1 MSSPKSRPQKL
12 SNKLPVSPSPSAAL
26 ANGLAQFPS
35 TSSTSTHLTT
45 QKQFQRRSFKSRRDS
60 SSSYS
65 SSSGDKSP
73 PSPRSYQKSAGVKFS
88 ATVMSKLRE
97 RRTQKLALQPPPL
110 LPLLQSYHMG
120 NNLNLCIAGK
130 PPSRRSSAVV
140 DHKNGATDVLGSVPG
155 PTSYLNRSQSMICR
169 QGQTSMA
176 SVELIVDL
184 RNRKHACRLR
194 YILHQLNSGQ
204 LPLEDLK
211 RNIEYAALVLETAY
225 MDETR
230 RICDEDDDL
239 AEVTPDTVPDEVR
252 EWLAAT
258 FTRQT
263 AQTKREKPKFKSVA
277 NAIRTGIFFEKIFR
291 RTQTVLAPIPPEYS
305 AYLRQV
311 STWNFNSF
319 ELNENTDGHALKYVG
334 FELFNRYGFL
344 ERFKINYQILENYLL
359 ALEAG
364 YSRHNNPYHNTV
376 YAADVTQTSHFML
389 SQTGL
394 ASSLSDLEMLA
405 VIFGALIH
413 DYEHTGHTNNFHI
426 QSGSQFAMLY
436 NDRSVLENHH
446 VSSCFRMMKEDEKN
460 MFERLTRDEFRELRN
475 MVIEIVL
482 ATDMS
487 THFVQIKTMKN
498 MLSLPEG
505 IDKMKALCLI
515 VHACDISH
523 ASKSWDL
530 HSRWT
535 EGVLEEFFRQGD
547 LEASMGLPYSP
558 LCDRHTVHVAESQI
572 GFIDFIVE
580 PTMNVCGEMLTK
592 LVEPLVSLPSS
603 DSLFP
608 PNSNMDGS
616 AMDGSVSNASLSPVP
631 DLKSPNGNNSVRKV
645 PINYFGKLEIPN
657 PWVRHLQENKSN
669 WREKAV
675 KEEAERNNNIAN

>member
-1 MSSPKSRPQKL
+1 MRSGPPPPIPPRRFEMELRKAAKVKSE
-12 SNKLPVSPSPSAAL
+12 SVSFADD
-26 ANGLAQFPS
+26 N
-35 TSSTSTHLTT
+35 
-45 QKQFQRRSFKSRRDS
+45 
-60 SSSYS
+60 S
-65 SSSGDKSP
+65 SSSGEMSSKTCDSP
-73 PSPRSYQKSAGVKFS
+73 VRPSDIHAAKVLIKSAATAVAPLVISPCNSRRNS
-88 ATVMSKLRE
+88 ATNFTPR
-97 RRTQKLALQPPPL
+97 QP
-110 LPLLQSYHMG
+110 
-120 NNLNLCIAGK
+120 
-130 PPSRRSSAVV
+130 
-140 DHKNGATDVLGSVPG
+140 
-155 PTSYLNRSQSMICR
+155 LNRAISLHHKQFISNF
-169 QGQTSMA
+169 
-176 SVELIVDL
+176 ELVDEL
-184 RNRKHACRLR
+184 RDRLR

-258 FTRQT
+258 FTRQ
-263 AQTKREKPKFKSVA
+263 AAAPKREKPKFKSVA
-277 NAIRTGIFFEKIFR
+277 NAIRTGIFFDKCVIANFN
-291 RTQTVLAPIPPEYS
+291 IS
-305 AYLRQV
+305 NW
-311 STWNFNSF
+311 SFNSF
-319 ELNENTDGHALKYVG
+319 ELNEVTDGHALKYVG
-334 FELFNRYGFL
+334 FELFNKYGFL
-344 ERFKINYQILENYLL
+344 ERFKINYQILDNYLL
-359 ALEAG
+359 ALETG
-364 YSRHNNPYHNTV
+364 YSKHNNPYHNTV
-376 YAADVTQTSHFML
+376 HAADVTQTSHFML

-405 VIFGALIH
+405 VLFGALIH

-426 QSGSQFAMLY
+426 QSGSSYALLY

-446 VSSCFRMMKEDEKN
+446 VSSCFRLLKDDDKN
-460 MFERLTRDEFRELRN
+460 IFERLTRDEFRDLRN

-498 MLSLPEG
+498 MLTLPEG

-523 ASKSWDL
+523 ASKPWDL
-530 HSRWT
+530 HFRWT

-558 LCDRHTVHVAESQI
+558 LCDRHTVHIAESQI

-580 PTMNVCGEMLTK
+580 PTMVVCGEMLTK
-592 LVEPLVSLPSS
+592 MIEPLVSLPST

-608 PNSNMDGS
+608 PNGNNDGRE
-616 AMDGSVSNASLSPVP
+616 GSVSGASLSPVP
-631 DLKSPNGNNSVRKV
+631 DLKSPTGTNSVRRI

-657 PWVRHLQENKSN
+657 PWTRHLQENKGN
-669 WREKAV
+669 WRERAI
-675 KEEAERNNNIAN
+675 KEEQERNAKAESEQPNGTENGH